1 MPPKATLVKVQSH
14 HAKHPRRDPL
24 SSSPKDTPKAPAM
37 QKLAPLATQFKPL
50 GVKPTVTQ
58 PLRASMPHNTV
69 GSSSSQIRP
78 SSSHEKVLSEDEI
91 LFVEAATVLSTRPPV
106 SQTVSPPP
114 TRTMTV
120 SQ

>member
-14 HAKHPRRDPL
+14 HVKHPRRDPL

-69 GSSSSQIRP
+69 GSSSQIRP